1 MADDRNLTILP
12 LSSVPPKDD
21 SAGISSRHRGPA
33 SQVEPLAPELSAYL
47 PVIVEI
53 LPVPVLVI
61 DDRFRLVL
69 ANAAARRFLS
79 SEDAACVGQS
89 VGRYLSL
96 EKLGAARLTLL
107 SQLGAHCYRDVVF
120 VDDVE
125 REIDIQIECLD
136 AGGRELLCASFL
148 DASEGDR
155 ARAEWADSP
164 ERSGPESSG
173 PQNAR
178 IDHAHRME
186 ALGQLTG
193 SFAHDFNNLL
203 SVTLGSL
210 ESAERRLEQNKDPSE
225 DIGRARKATERSIQ
239 TTAEIL
245 RYARSRPPELEP
257 ICPRRLLE
265 DLQGLVERA
274 LGGSVLVH
282 FELRDTPKVRVG
294 PAQLETAILN
304 LIINARD
311 AVEDGG
317 EIRVVLGQRA
327 LGEGEATQLG
337 LLPGQHVTLAVVDS
351 GHGMTEEVRRRV
363 FEPFYT
369 TKPQGRGTGLG
380 LSTVRAVARRY
391 DGAVELETSPGRGT
405 RVELIFPAF

>member
-1 MADDRNLTILP
+1 MADDRNLTLLP
-12 LSSVPPKDD
+12 LSSVPSRDD
-21 SAGISSRHRGPA
+21 SEGVSSRHRTAA
-33 SQVEPLAPELSAYL
+33 SQVALLAPELFSSL
-47 PVIVEI
+47 PVIVEV

-61 DDRFRLVL
+61 DERLRLVL
-69 ANAAARRFLS
+69 ANAAARRLLS
-79 SEDAACVGQS
+79 SEETPCVGHS

-96 EKLGAARLTLL
+96 EKLEAARLTLL
-107 SQLGAHCYRDVVF
+107 SQRGAHCYRDVVL

-136 AGGRELLCASFL
+136 AGGRALLCASL
-148 DASEGDR
+148 VDVSERDRAQAEGAESSEGTGSR
-155 ARAEWADSP
+155 T
-164 ERSGPESSG
+164 
-173 PQNAR
+173 AR

-186 ALGQLTG
+186 ALGQLAG

-203 SVTLGSL
+203 TVTLGSL
-210 ESAERRLEQNKDPSE
+210 ESAERRVRQSMDPSE
-225 DIGRARKATERSIQ
+225 DIGRARQATLRSIK
-239 TTAEIL
+239 TTSEIL

-274 LGGSVLVH
+274 LGASVVH
-282 FELRDTPKVRVG
+282 FELEDTPRVRVG

-317 EIRVVLGQRA
+317 EIRVVLGQRV
-327 LGEGEATQLG
+327 LGEDEATQLG
-337 LLPGQHVTLAVVDS
+337 LLPGSHVGIAVVDS
-351 GHGMTEEVRRRV
+351 GHGMTEEVTKRA

-369 TKPQGRGTGLG
+369 TKAQGRGTGLG
-380 LSTVRAVARRY
+380 LSTVRAAARRY
-391 DGAVELETSPGRGT
+391 DGAVELETSPGQGT
-405 RVELIFPAF
+405 RVELLFPVS